1 MEPPKEGGSALVDL
15 GKELTCSIC
24 TEILYQ
30 PLTLLDCL
38 HTFCGS
44 CLKSWFSWQA
54 SNPTDGNRPRF
65 TCPSCRAS
73 VRDTRHDAKVATL
86 LDLFLQSN
94 PDQAKSAE
102 EKEEIA
108 SEYKHGDPVLPE
120 VGQIVRSASDDEDER
135 LLAEVRDMSLRD
147 VQGASGSGSGSSGRR
162 RHSPLAPRPRGRS
175 ERSPGA
181 QAREQRVEDARRRRR
196 AERRMNASP
205 AMRNPRDMSPDSRQ
219 IEHQSS
225 LRSLI
230 GSTGESAIE
239 DEILRQIAE
248 EGLLDGIDLHSLTP
262 TQEDEL
268 TERIAQAFRRRHRV
282 PSPTRTS
289 RRRESQSPA
298 QPRPVSQ
305 DRQQQPQQQQQQ
317 QQQERS
323 PSASASTP
331 RSREPTRRAPPTS
344 RPRLLEPTTAH
355 HAANHRRS
363 ASDQGTGTRRRR
375 TSPTPPTGFSL
386 SSEAL
391 AQPATRTASG
401 GSTGGSGAGS
411 AAGSG
416 PAAPGTGPSR
426 RRASNSSLPPTS
438 LRNQAIPPLQ
448 VNRSRRPS
456 SPGERQRRRSPAAI
470 NPSGGNIAVEPSP
483 PAAAPSVVGEI
494 TGPHTLSRRQTSQS
508 QPSTPATAT
517 AAVNTPV
524 TASPP
529 PGPIR
534 RVSNPV
540 ILPSTLP
547 PVQMPPEPSIS
558 CERCGKNNIQYELHK
573 VCKLCK
579 SGNYCLCARC
589 YRLGRGCLHWFGFG
603 HAAQYFFDKKIA
615 SLNKPLNEQEP
626 PHKLTW
632 RRYLRPPEERVE
644 QSSSSSQSP
653 RSAHVP
659 LSRRVQM
666 GMFCDMCERFA
677 DECFWKCR
685 ECNDGEWGFCN
696 KCVNQDKCCTH
707 PLLPISRVKVKPKTD
722 AQTSPRTTTS
732 LPSSTEAAEYR
743 PLTFSTQC
751 NVCTYPIP
759 PSTTRFHCIQCNE
772 GDYDMCT
779 NCYLKL
785 GASGKISKENGR
797 NGWRRCLQG
806 HRMIIV
812 GFEDHRVGQMRVIV
826 QGLVGGH
833 AWKDEHIPTPSSGAR
848 RDTSNNSNTPIS
860 PASET
865 NGTPSRI
872 ALQRQDSGRWTWTEP
887 TDSSDSNFRQRR
899 RLNRARQNLS
909 SGPESLSDSS
919 SSSPFPLSTTRFP
932 PSGGIGLRLIA
943 KWSHHPEPDN
953 NDEIMF
959 PRGAEITEAENIN
972 DDWLWGCYAGQK
984 GFLPGGYVLLI
995 DEVGTDGLR

>member
-1 MEPPKEGGSALVDL
+1 MTK
-15 GKELTCSIC
+15 IC

-54 SNPTDGNRPRF
+54 SNPTDSSRPQF

-86 LDLFLQSN
+86 LELFLQSN
-94 PDQAKSAE
+94 PDQAKTAE

-108 SEYKHGDPVLPE
+108 ADYTHGDSVLPE
-120 VGQIVRSASDDEDER
+120 VERAVRSASDEEDER

-147 VQGASGSGSGSSGRR
+147 VQGTSSGRR
-162 RHSPLAPRPRGRS
+162 HRSPLAPRSRGRS

-205 AMRNPRDMSPDSRQ
+205 AMRDPRDMSPDSRRV
-219 IEHQSS
+219 EHQSS

-230 GSTGESAIE
+230 GSTGESGIE

-282 PSPTRTS
+282 PSPTRSS
-289 RRRESQSPA
+289 RQSDREPASQ
-298 QPRPVSQ
+298 RPVSQ
-305 DRQQQPQQQQQQ
+305 DRQL
-317 QQQERS
+317 QERS

-331 RSREPTRRAPPTS
+331 RAREPTRRAPPTS
-344 RPRLLEPTTAH
+344 RPRLLEPSTAN
-355 HAANHRRS
+355 HASNHRRS
-363 ASDQGTGTRRRR
+363 TSDQGTGTRRRR
-375 TSPTPPTGFSL
+375 TSPIPSTNFSL

-391 AQPATRTASG
+391 AQPTARTTSA
-401 GSTGGSGAGS
+401 

-416 PAAPGTGPSR
+416 TGTGRGSGSSSATTGTGPSR
-426 RRASNSSLPPTS
+426 RRASNSSLPSPS
-438 LRNQAIPPLQ
+438 LRQQTIPPLQ
-448 VNRSRRPS
+448 ASRQRRPS
-456 SPGERQRRRSPAAI
+456 SPGEKQRRPSPASI
-470 NPSGGNIAVEPSP
+470 NPNRANTTPEMALSATSEIAPLRTSNR
-483 PAAAPSVVGEI
+483 S
-494 TGPHTLSRRQTSQS
+494 QTSQS
-508 QPSTPATAT
+508 QPTTPAVPTTAINMPT
-517 AAVNTPV
+517 T
-524 TASPP
+524 TSPP
-529 PGPIR
+529 PAPIR
-534 RVSNPV
+534 QVSNPAP
-540 ILPSTLP
+540 LPSNQP
-547 PVQMPPEPSIS
+547 PIQMPPEPSIS
-558 CERCGKNNIQYELHK
+558 CERCGKSNIQYELHK
-573 VCKLCK
+573 VCKHCK

-603 HAAQYFFDKKIA
+603 QAAQYFFEKKMA
-615 SLNKPLNEQEP
+615 SLNKPLEEQEP
-626 PHKLTW
+626 PHKLSW
-632 RRYLRPPEERVE
+632 RKYLRPSEERPS
-644 QSSSSSQSP
+644 QSS
-653 RSAHVP
+653 RSATSSYVP
-659 LSRRVQM
+659 LSKRVQT
-666 GMFCDMCERFA
+666 GVFCDMCERFS

-696 KCVNQDKCCTH
+696 RCVNQDKCCTH
-707 PLLPISRVKVKPKTD
+707 PLLPISRAKIKTKPD
-722 AQTSPRTTTS
+722 AQISTRTTASPPPLTD
-732 LPSSTEAAEYR
+732 TEYR

-759 PSTTRFHCIQCNE
+759 PSTTRFHCIQCND

-833 AWKDEHIPTPSSGAR
+833 AWKDEYVPNPSSSSK
-848 RDTSNNSNTPIS
+848 RDNSNNAAAS
-860 PASET
+860 PSSPVSDA
-865 NGTPSRI
+865 NGTN
-872 ALQRQDSGRWTWTEP
+872 LHLNRQDSGRWMWTEP
-887 TDSSDSNFRQRR
+887 AESSDGSFRQRR
-899 RLNRARQNLS
+899 RLNRARQHLS
-909 SGPESLSDSS
+909 SAPDSPSDSS
-919 SSSPFPLSTTRFP
+919 SPPPFPTTRFP

-943 KWSHHPEPDN
+943 KWSHYPEPGDT
-953 NDEIMF
+953 DEIMF

-984 GFLPGGYVLLI
+984 GFLPGGYVLII
-995 DEVGTDGLR
+995 DEVGADGVR

>member
-1 MEPPKEGGSALVDL
+1 METPKANGSAMVDL

-54 SNPTDGNRPRF
+54 SNPVDGGRPQF

-108 SEYKHGDPVLPE
+108 SEYKHGDSVLPE
-120 VGQIVRSASDDEDER
+120 VGPVVRSASDDEDER
-135 LLAEVRDMSLRD
+135 ILAEVRDMSLRE
-147 VQGASGSGSGSSGRR
+147 VQGSGGSSRR
-162 RHSPLAPRPRGRS
+162 RQRSPLAPHSRGRS

-205 AMRNPRDMSPDSRQ
+205 AMRNPRDMSPDSRRV
-219 IEHQSS
+219 EHQSS

-230 GSTGESAIE
+230 GSTGESGIE

-282 PSPTRTS
+282 PSPPRS
-289 RRRESQSPA
+289 IRQRESESPA
-298 QPRPVSQ
+298 QQRPVSQ
-305 DRQQQPQQQQQQ
+305 DRQQQPQQQQQ
-317 QQQERS
+317 ERS
-323 PSASASTP
+323 LSASGSTP
-331 RSREPTRRAPPTS
+331 RAREPTRRAPPTS
-344 RPRLLEPTTAH
+344 RPRLLEPATANRG
-355 HAANHRRS
+355 ANHRRS

-391 AQPATRTASG
+391 AQPAVSTTGSGSTTGSSTRT
-401 GSTGGSGAGS
+401 GAGS
-411 AAGSG
+411 VPG
-416 PAAPGTGPSR
+416 PGATGTGPSR

-438 LRNQAIPPLQ
+438 LRHQTIPPLQ
-448 VNRSRRPS
+448 VSRPRRPS
-456 SPGERQRRRSPAAI
+456 SPGERQRRPSPAAV
-470 NPSGGNIAVEPSP
+470 NLNRGNTASE
-483 PAAAPSVVGEI
+483 PAAPATQSPSAVGGI
-494 TGPHTLSRRQTSQS
+494 PALRTSNRPQASQS
-508 QPSTPATAT
+508 QPSTPATTTGT
-517 AAVNTPV
+517 ANTPATV
-524 TASPP
+524 SPP
-529 PGPIR
+529 PGPTR

-540 ILPSTLP
+540 TLPSTLP
-547 PVQMPPEPSIS
+547 PAQPQMPPEPSIS
-558 CERCGKNNIQYELHK
+558 CERCGKSNIQYELHK

-579 SGNYCLCARC
+579 PGNYCLCVRC

-603 HAAQYFFDKKIA
+603 HAAQYFFEKKMA
-615 SLNKPLNEQEP
+615 SLNKPLSEQEP

-632 RRYLRPPEERVE
+632 RRYLRLSEERE
-644 QSSSSSQSP
+644 QLSPSSQSP
-653 RSAHVP
+653 RPAPLP
-659 LSRRVQM
+659 LSRRVQI
-666 GMFCDMCERFA
+666 GMFCDMCEQFS

-696 KCVNQDKCCTH
+696 NCVNQDKCCTH
-707 PLLPISRVKVKPKTD
+707 PLLPISRVKLRPKSD
-722 AQTSPRTTTS
+722 AQTPPRTTAS
-732 LPSSTEAAEYR
+732 PPPSTDATEYR

-785 GASGKISKENGR
+785 GASGKISKDNGR

-812 GFEDHRVGQMRVIV
+812 GFEDHRVGQMRVVV

-833 AWKDEHIPTPSSGAR
+833 AWKDEHIPTPSSGSK
-848 RDTSNNSNTPIS
+848 RDHNNSNNTPTS
-860 PASET
+860 PVSET
-865 NGTPSRI
+865 NGTPSRN

-887 TDSSDSNFRQRR
+887 SDSSDSNFRQRR
-899 RLNRARQNLS
+899 RLNRARQHLS
-909 SGPESLSDSS
+909 SGPESPSDSS
-919 SSSPFPLSTTRFP
+919 SSSPFPLTTARFP

-995 DEVGTDGLR
+995 DEVGADGIR

>member
-1 MEPPKEGGSALVDL
+1 METPKEGGSALVDL

-196 AERRMNASP
+196 AERRMNTSP
-205 AMRNPRDMSPDSRQ
+205 AMRNPRDMSPDSRR

-230 GSTGESAIE
+230 GST
-239 DEILRQIAE
+239 
-248 EGLLDGIDLHSLTP
+248 
-262 TQEDEL
+262 
-268 TERIAQAFRRRHRV
+268 AFRRRHRV

-298 QPRPVSQ
+298 QPGPVSQ

-391 AQPATRTASG
+391 AQPAARTASG

-494 TGPHTLSRRQTSQS
+494 TGPHTPSRRQTSQS
-508 QPSTPATAT
+508 QPSTPATAP

-603 HAAQYFFDKKIA
+603 HAAQYFFEKKMA

-732 LPSSTEAAEYR
+732 PPSSTEAAEYR

-812 GFEDHRVGQMRVIV
+812 GFEDHRVGQMRVVV

-833 AWKDEHIPTPSSGAR
+833 AWKDEHIPTPSSGTR

-860 PASET
+860 PVSET

-899 RLNRARQNLS
+899 RLNRARQHLS
-909 SGPESLSDSS
+909 SGPESPSDSS